1 MDATELRSYYYM
13 VLSSI
18 LYGVGGIT
26 EFMVL
31 KAINFGTSL
40 ILFAIGGFISLP
52 SYLYFTKV
60 KTKPKVPKY
69 WLFSCV
75 ASFAVILYVLIL
87 YLGYLRFTLASMY
100 SLVDIS
106 ALIFLLID
114 LFRYHT
120 KMRPKILALL
130 VIGVTLV
137 SIGAYFAETENSVF
151 QVSAIPFALAIAT
164 LAGVGYYLQY
174 YRIHKYPVG
183 SKVLFEPVFL
193 LLFGLLFSPSFA
205 FADISVEYLLLGLL
219 SGIVFVWG
227 SVLELAAVSFL
238 RTEDTEQAVV
248 KRNFIN
254 DFEYADVLI
263 VLAGS
268 ILLGSYYPI
277 EVFGGILIVSGLL
290 IIDLIR

>member
-1 MDATELRSYYYM
+1 MDANELRRYYYM

-26 EFMVL
+26 EFMVV
-31 KAINFGTSL
+31 KTINFGTSL

-52 SYLYFTKV
+52 SFLYFAKV
-60 KTKPKVPKY
+60 KTKPRVPKY
-69 WLFSCV
+69 WLFSGV
-75 ASFAVILYVLIL
+75 ASLIVVLYALIL

-100 SLVDIS
+100 PLVNIS

-120 KMRPKILALL
+120 KIRPKILILL
-130 VIGVTLV
+130 LIGVTLV
-137 SIGAYFAETENSVF
+137 TIGAYFAETENSVF
-151 QVSAIPFALAIAT
+151 QISAVPFALAIAT

-193 LLFGLLFSPSFA
+193 LLFGLLFSPSFTG
-205 FADISVEYLLLGLL
+205 ISVLYILLGLF
-219 SGIVFVWG
+219 SGIVFVGG
-227 SVLELAAVSFL
+227 SVLELAAISFL
-238 RTEDTEQAVV
+238 RTETTEQEVV

-277 EVFGGILIVSGLL
+277 EIFVGILLFQVCF
-290 IIDLIR
+290 